1 MTYETPVTA
10 PPPTPP
16 PTRATPPA
24 RKEGGVLSQRR
35 GTLVT
40 VIVALLA
47 LVWLFPLLW
56 ALINSFREYDYTQIH
71 GYLSFGGWTTH
82 NYEQAWSQ
90 GDFGLHMKNSFL
102 ITVPAVALT
111 LWLSSMVA
119 FVLAR
124 FSYRFNLTLLG
135 IFLAANLLP
144 PQALLIPVFRMFREV
159 PLPMFMSDSGS
170 LLNSFW
176 ALILVNTAFQMGFCT
191 FVLSNYMK
199 TLPHEIYESAEL
211 DGASVWRQ
219 YWQLTMPLVRPALA
233 ALATLQ
239 VTWVYNE
246 FFWATVLI
254 QQGDKLPV
262 TSALNNLRGQFFTD
276 TNLVAAGSIIVALPV
291 LVVFFALQKQFVSGL
306 TLGSTKG

>member
-1 MTYETPVTA
+1 MSVEAPVALHESA
-10 PPPTPP
+10 PP
-16 PTRATPPA
+16 RQ
-24 RKEGGVLSQRR
+24 EGGVMSRNR
-35 GTLVT
+35 GVIAT
-40 VIVALLA
+40 VITAVLALL
-47 LVWLFPLLW
+47 WLFPLFW
-56 ALINSFREYDYTQIH
+56 AVLNSFREYEYTQAN
-71 GYLSFGGWTTH
+71 GYLSFGGWTTA

-90 GDFGLHMKNSFL
+90 GNFGLHLRNSL
-102 ITVPAVALT
+102 IVTIPAVLIT

-124 FSYRFNLTLLG
+124 FSFRFNLAMLG
-135 IFLAANLLP
+135 VFLAANLLP

-159 PLPMFMSDSGS
+159 SLPTFMSDSGS

-176 ALILVNTAFQMGFCT
+176 ALILVNTAFQMGFCV

-211 DGASVWRQ
+211 DGAGVWRQ

-239 VTWVYNE
+239 FTWVYNE

-254 QQGDKLPV
+254 QRGDKLPI

-276 TNLVAAGSIIVALPV
+276 TNLVAAGSVIVALPV